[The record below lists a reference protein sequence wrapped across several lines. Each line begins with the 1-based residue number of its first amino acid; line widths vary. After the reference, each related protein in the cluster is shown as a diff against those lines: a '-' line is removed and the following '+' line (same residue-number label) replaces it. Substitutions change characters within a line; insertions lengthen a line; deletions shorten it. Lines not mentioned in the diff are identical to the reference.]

1 MYLVLTNLTSS
12 IFQRDEYRQYEL
24 YPVRPPV
31 RAEGQDR
38 QLQRRALPPAVL
50 RVSGGPGRAWLP
62 LSLRD
67 TLWSGDWFLIIF
79 GKLVLTCAQ
88 VEKEA
93 AASKRKIAFLNLS

>member
-1 MYLVLTNLTSS
+1 MHGRL
-12 IFQRDEYRQYEL
+12 
-24 YPVRPPV
+24 

-50 RVSGGPGRAWLP
+50 RVSGLSRAWP
-62 LSLRD
+62 TSLSD
-67 TLWSGDWFLIIF
+67 TLWSGDWFLDLWFFF

-93 AASKRKIAFLNLS
+93 AASKRKIAFLNLF